1 MLGKVVW
8 FNVKNGYGFIQGLED
23 HVDYFAHFSKIIAEP
38 GHFRL
43 LTKGDTVEFTAAN
56 ADRGNGATKPQAT
69 NIKIIEEAMNEVFG
83 TNANHDQRG
92 PINGPGEYPVR

>member
-23 HVDYFAHFSKIIAEP
+23 HVDYFAHFSKIIADP

-43 LTKGDTVEFTAAN
+43 LTKGDTVEFTSAD

-69 NIKIIEEAMNEVFG
+69 NIKIIEEAIDEVFG
-83 TNANHDQRG
+83 TNANHNQRG
-92 PINGPGEYPVR
+92 FIQRTPEYPVR